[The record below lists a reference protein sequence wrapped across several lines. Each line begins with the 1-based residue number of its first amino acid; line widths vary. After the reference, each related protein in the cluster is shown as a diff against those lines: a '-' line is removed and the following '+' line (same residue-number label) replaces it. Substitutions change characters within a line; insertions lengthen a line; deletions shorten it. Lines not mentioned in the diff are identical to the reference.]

1 MPAPRVSARSPEE
14 APLHPSPLPAAMLL
28 ALGLFVVEPGTA
40 TATAPPQSKPT
51 AKTDAK
57 TDSSVR
63 NAVVIE
69 GDDHLFMVAAPA
81 GWVVDDTS
89 GMGSRIRCVLYPK
102 GQKWA
107 NAPTVMYV
115 NPMHGNAI
123 KERTVSAMIAEIE
136 KEFRKRAPKG
146 RVVDAGTLKTG
157 AGKTASVRH
166 FSYDGGPLTE
176 AVAYVPEEELL
187 MLVVLSSRDSK
198 GFQANLPAFKE
209 LVGTYAWVGSNK
221 AFGR

>member
-14 APLHPSPLPAAMLL
+14 APLHPSPLPAAILL
-28 ALGLFVVEPGTA
+28 SLGLFVLEARTVTA
-40 TATAPPQSKPT
+40 AAQAPAKPPATK
-51 AKTDAK
+51 DAK
-57 TDSSVR
+57 ADPAVR
-63 NAVVIE
+63 NAVVVE

-102 GQKWA
+102 GQTWA

-157 AGKTASVRH
+157 AGKSASVRH
-166 FSYDGGPLTE
+166 FSYDGGPVTE
-176 AVAYVPEEELL
+176 AVAYVPESELL
-187 MLVVLSSRDSK
+187 MLVVLSSRDAK
-198 GFQANLPAFKE
+198 AFQANLPAFKE

-221 AFGR
+221 EFGR